1 MNKIEGST
9 ILLVEDH
16 APLLRNIA
24 FILEVAG
31 FDVMTAHNGAEA
43 LALLKRH
50 TPDMIVSDLNMP
62 EVDGAAL
69 LQMVRADAR
78 WSSLPFI
85 MLSSRY
91 SYDDLMRV
99 LDLGADEFL
108 PKPFDA
114 YELIDAIQMALE
126 ETPHLRRIAG

>member
-1 MNKIEGST
+1 MNKIESST

-50 TPDMIVSDLNMP
+50 TPNMIVSDLNMP
-62 EVDGAAL
+62 EVDGAEL
-69 LQMVRADAR
+69 LQIVRADAR